1 MLAFPFALP
10 NQITDVS
17 LTRKFKKLSPGRWAK
32 LALVGSASVPAISF
46 NTGTAVLYPDRQ
58 DAFSTLANI
67 LTTYPRYR
75 IRIVGHTGRGDKQA
89 NAILSKQRAKNVA
102 QYLVDELGLDKHRI
116 MTIGRGNDEPP
127 IRTAGEGKRAW
138 WARWPRVELVLVQE

>member
-1 MLAFPFALP
+1 MAFAFTLR

-17 LTRKFKKLSPGRWAK
+17 LTRKFKKLSPGRWGK
-32 LALVGSASVPAISF
+32 LALVGSASVPTISF

-58 DAFSTLANI
+58 DAFDALANI

-89 NAILSKQRAKNVA
+89 NAVLSKKRATIVA
-102 QYLVDELGLDKHRI
+102 RYLVDELGLNKNRI

-127 IRTAGEGKRAW
+127 SRMAGEGKRAW
-138 WARWPRVELVLVQE
+138 WARWPRVELILVQE